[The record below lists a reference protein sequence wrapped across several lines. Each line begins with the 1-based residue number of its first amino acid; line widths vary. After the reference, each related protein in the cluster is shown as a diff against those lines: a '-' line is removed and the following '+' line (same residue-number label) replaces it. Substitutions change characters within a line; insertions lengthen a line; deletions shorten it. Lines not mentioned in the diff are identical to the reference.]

1 MNLGPNIWD
10 VVPNNLKETNS
21 LEVFKQAIRI
31 WQPENCSCQL
41 CKVYVQ
47 SIGLFIKLNLKEAIV
62 FDDKSQDNVINRYL
76 RYFNRLCRLL
86 LY

>member
-1 MNLGPNIWD
+1 MNLGPKIWD

-21 LEVFKQAIRI
+21 LEVFKQAIRK

-62 FDDKSQDNVINRYL
+62 FDDKSKTIL
-76 RYFNRLCRLL
+76 
-86 LY
+86 